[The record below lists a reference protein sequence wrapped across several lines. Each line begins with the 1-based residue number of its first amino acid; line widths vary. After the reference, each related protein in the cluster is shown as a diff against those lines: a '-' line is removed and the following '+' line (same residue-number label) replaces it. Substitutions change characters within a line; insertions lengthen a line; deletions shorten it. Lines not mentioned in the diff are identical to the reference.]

1 MTTNGRLL
9 ALIRVLTGIKSS
21 QVVKTVIHIS
31 VFLSEIYILHIYNV
45 LDCKAEKVNKRKNQ
59 KGLHLSAHFVLTKK
73 VIVTQV
79 H

>member
-31 VFLSEIYILHIYNV
+31 VCLSEIYTLHIYNV
-45 LDCKAEKVNKRKNQ
+45 QLILIAKQNR
-59 KGLHLSAHFVLTKK
+59 
-73 VIVTQV
+73 
-79 H
+79 